1 VIAALVS
8 LAAVEF
14 YEEFPPEAGP
24 EVSTVTVVPLETEVV
39 VLVVTVAFV
48 VFEENVLEMV
58 AASSAFKTVVAFP
71 ADPFVV
77 VLPVAV
83 VAVALEDEFVVA
95 VSFYMTAY
103 KFAPPKSSNS
113 MNLCFV

>member
-1 VIAALVS
+1 MS
-8 LAAVEF
+8 K
-14 YEEFPPEAGP
+14 
-24 EVSTVTVVPLETEVV
+24 VTVVPLETVVV

-58 AASSAFKTVVAFP
+58 AASSAFKTDVAFP
-71 ADPFVV
+71 ADPLVV
-77 VLPVAV
+77 VLLVE
-83 VAVALEDEFVVA
+83 VAVALEDEVVLL